1 MFEIILLVVE
11 HMLRLI
17 ILVENMIKVVVMH
30 MYDVISHTTNTNV
43 K

>member
-30 MYDVISHTTNTNV
+30 MYDVKLTQM
-43 K
+43 

>member
-30 MYDVISHTTNTNV
+30 MYDVI
-43 K
+43 

>member
-17 ILVENMIKVVVMH
+17 ILVENMIKVVVEH
-30 MYDVISHTTNTNV
+30 MYDVI
-43 K
+43 